1 MRRAGCGPAAF
12 GRTMITDPL
21 PHSKRYCSVA
31 RKTQKKTIVAFK
43 VEEDLAEF
51 LGKLKNKSEF
61 IRQAILAQFSM
72 ACPLCSGS
80 GVVPRGLHD
89 HYKPVIHREN
99 KHPCDRCRTPL
110 AIPLNIDAASD
121 AERKRMEQF
130 FHGGPLF
137 CAKCYPEVPA
147 CDDCEWHIPHE
158 GIADHFKK
166 VHAH

>member
-1 MRRAGCGPAAF
+1 MSRARRIPA
-12 GRTMITDPL
+12 
-21 PHSKRYCSVA
+21 SKPPSVEDA
-31 RKTQKKTIVAFK
+31 SVTRKPQKKKIVAFK

-61 IRQAILAQFSM
+61 IRRAILAQFSM
-72 ACPLCSGS
+72 ACPLCTGS

-89 HYKPVIHREN
+89 HYKPVIQREN
-99 KHPCDRCRTPL
+99 KHPCDRCGTAL
-110 AIPLNIDAASD
+110 AIPLNIEAAPTP
-121 AERKRMEQF
+121 ERSRLEQF

-137 CAKCYPEVPA
+137 CARCFPEVPS

-158 GIADHFKK
+158 AIADHFKK

>member
-1 MRRAGCGPAAF
+1 VRRK
-12 GRTMITDPL
+12 
-21 PHSKRYCSVA
+21 SQQNQKR
-31 RKTQKKTIVAFK
+31 KIVAFK

-51 LGKLKNKSEF
+51 LDKLKNKSEF
-61 IRQAILAQFSM
+61 IRRAILAQFSM
-72 ACPLCSGS
+72 ACPLCAGS

-89 HYKPVIHREN
+89 HYKPIIHQQN
-99 KHPCDRCRTPL
+99 KHPCDRCKTPL
-110 AIPLNIDAASD
+110 TLPLNIEAAPE
-121 AERKRMEQF
+121 AERGRLEQF

-137 CAKCYPEVPA
+137 CAKCFPEVPA

>member
-1 MRRAGCGPAAF
+1 M
-12 GRTMITDPL
+12 
-21 PHSKRYCSVA
+21 A
-31 RKTQKKTIVAFK
+31 RKTQKTKIVAFK

-61 IRQAILAQFSM
+61 IRRAILAQFSM
-72 ACPLCSGS
+72 ACPLCSGT

-89 HYKPVIHREN
+89 HFKPVIQREN
-99 KHPCDRCRTPL
+99 KHPCDRCQTML
-110 AIPLNIDAASD
+110 TIPLNIEAATED
-121 AERKRMEQF
+121 ERPRMEQF

-137 CAKCYPEVPA
+137 CARCFPEVPA

>member
-1 MRRAGCGPAAF
+1 MHPGRPGPYNIP
-12 GRTMITDPL
+12 MPK
-21 PHSKRYCSVA
+21 PHSHAKEASVS
-31 RKTQKKTIVAFK
+31 RKSQKTRIVAFK

-61 IRQAILAQFSM
+61 IRKAILAQFSM
-72 ACPLCSGS
+72 ACPLCTGT
-80 GVVPRGLHD
+80 GVVARGLHD
-89 HYKPVIHREN
+89 HYKPVIQREN
-99 KHPCDRCRTPL
+99 KHPCDRCGTTL
-110 AIPLNIDAASD
+110 TIPLNIEAASED
-121 AERKRMEQF
+121 ERPRIEQF

-137 CAKCYPEVPA
+137 CAKCFPEVPA

>member
-1 MRRAGCGPAAF
+1 M
-12 GRTMITDPL
+12 
-21 PHSKRYCSVA
+21 A
-31 RKTQKKTIVAFK
+31 RKPQHQKKKIVAFK

-51 LGKLKNKSEF
+51 LDKLKNKSEF
-61 IRQAILAQFSM
+61 IRRAILAQFSM

-89 HYKPVIHREN
+89 HYKPVIQQQN
-99 KHPCDRCRTPL
+99 KHPCDRCRTL
-110 AIPLNIDAASD
+110 LTLPLNIDAAPEAD
-121 AERKRMEQF
+121 RTRFEQF

-137 CAKCYPEVPA
+137 CAKCFPEVPA

>member
-1 MRRAGCGPAAF
+1 
-12 GRTMITDPL
+12 
-21 PHSKRYCSVA
+21 VA
-31 RKTQKKTIVAFK
+31 RKPQHQQKKKIVAFK

-51 LGKLKNKSEF
+51 LDKLKNKSEF
-61 IRQAILAQFSM
+61 IRRAILAQFSM

-89 HYKPVIHREN
+89 HYKPIIQQQN
-99 KHPCDRCRTPL
+99 KHPCDRCKSPLTLPLTIEAAPEGERT
-110 AIPLNIDAASD
+110 
-121 AERKRMEQF
+121 RFEQF

-137 CAKCYPEVPA
+137 CAKCFPDVPA